1 MIRII
6 GIIHVLDLTV
16 KINSLIDYYSPS
28 SIAIE
33 LDYKRLEALEN
44 KEEKREFSLIG
55 LLSGMQKKIASN
67 YHVIPGSE
75 MLAAYKKG
83 KMNGLPV
90 FLIDEN
96 IDKIYE
102 DLKKIPFR
110 EKFRLIL
117 SAILSSF
124 SKKTSLE
131 EMIENEEIYMKR
143 FEKYFPKLYDL
154 LITRRNRIMA
164 EKIREIEKNYG
175 SVMVFTGDAH
185 VEGLKKLLPD
195 AETIRLKELLKMQ
208 LPNNS
213 FNFSIK
219 IS

>member
-1 MIRII
+1 
-6 GIIHVLDLTV
+6 
-16 KINSLIDYYSPS
+16 
-28 SIAIE
+28 
-33 LDYKRLEALEN
+33 
-44 KEEKREFSLIG
+44 
-55 LLSGMQKKIASN
+55 
-67 YHVIPGSE
+67 
-75 MLAAYKKG
+75 
-83 KMNGLPV
+83 
-90 FLIDEN
+90 
-96 IDKIYE
+96 
-102 DLKKIPFR
+102 IPFR

>member
-1 MIRII
+1 M
-6 GIIHVLDLTV
+6 LDLTV

-44 KEEKREFSLIG
+44 KEEKRELSLIG

-67 YHVIPGSE
+67 NQVIPGSE